1 MPQKRF
7 IGIKEL
13 SEYLDTPVGT
23 LYVWTHQKKI
33 PYYKIG
39 RNVKFDLEKI
49 EDWLKKKEV
58 KPHPIWEQK

>member
-1 MPQKRF
+1 MLQKRF

-23 LYVWTHQKKI
+23 LYVWICQKKI

-58 KPHPIWEQK
+58 KPHPIWEQR